1 MEKQTIDFRFIL
13 IGLVLQIGTW
23 KLFNVLPSNY
33 TKFNYKNWREESV
46 FHIIALWNN
55 KFLLKVPVN
64 TQQAP
69 TSRQ

>member
-33 TKFNYKNWREESV
+33 TKSKYKN
-46 FHIIALWNN
+46 
-55 KFLLKVPVN
+55 
-64 TQQAP
+64 
-69 TSRQ
+69 